1 MTWLPGD
8 FYVRKK
14 QSWCDGDMLLI
25 ARQQQTVY
33 ACKAAAS
40 PPHSKLAE
48 QIFSG
53 GADHDSGALVRGT
66 IAITANHDD
75 GNAFALAH

>member
-53 GADHDSGALVRGT
+53 GADYGRGMLVCRT
-66 IAITANHDD
+66 IAIAANHDD